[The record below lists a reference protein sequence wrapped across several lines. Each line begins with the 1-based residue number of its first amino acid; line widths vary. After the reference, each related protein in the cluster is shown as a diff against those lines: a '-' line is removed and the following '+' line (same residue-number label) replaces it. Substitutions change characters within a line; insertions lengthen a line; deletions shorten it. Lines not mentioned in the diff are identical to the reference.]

1 METKVELQ
9 RFYPTELEVANIY
22 QTDTE
27 IRIKMS
33 ARSKS
38 CTCPKC
44 GTISEHPHGTYE
56 RKVQSPNPW
65 EIHLAFGK
73 YL

>member
-1 METKVELQ
+1 MRMETKVELQ

-56 RKVQSPNPW
+56 RRSRISQSLGNPPGFW
-65 EIHLAFGK
+65 
-73 YL
+73 